1 MNNKPPET
9 SKNPHGEMTLLEHL
23 AELRTRLLRAILAV
37 LIAFVPLAFVARPLY
52 SLFAQPLLRQMPA
65 GTSMIATEVTAPFIT
80 PLKLAFVTALFI
92 AIPYCLHQLW
102 AFIAP
107 GLYRNEKRFAL
118 PLVVLGT
125 VLFYAGAA
133 FAYFVVLPLVF
144 GVLTAMAPHGV
155 AVMTD
160 MTHYMNFMLAMFIAF
175 GTAFQ
180 VPIATVLLVWAGI
193 TTPAALAAQR
203 GYVLIG
209 CFAVAMF
216 LTPPD
221 VFSQTFLA
229 LPMYALFELGIILA
243 RTMVPQQHGPE
254 EHLEH

>member
-1 MNNKPPET
+1 VN
-9 SKNPHGEMTLLEHL
+9 SKLHKTHNPHGEMTLLEHL
-23 AELRTRLLRAILAV
+23 GELRTRLLRAIVAV
-37 LIAFVPLAFVARPLY
+37 LIAFVPLAFVARHLY
-52 SLFAQPLLRQMPA
+52 TLFAQPLLRQMPA
-65 GTSMIATEVTAPFIT
+65 GTSMIATEVTAPFIA
-80 PLKLAFVTALFI
+80 PIKLAFVAAFFV

-107 GLYRNEKRFAL
+107 GLYQNEKRFAL

-160 MTHYMNFMLAMFIAF
+160 MTHYLNFMLAMFIAF
-175 GTAFQ
+175 GAAFQ

-193 TTPAALAAQR
+193 TTPAALGSQR

-229 LPMYALFELGIILA
+229 VPMYGLFELGIVLA
-243 RTMVPQQHGPE
+243 RTMVPQHETE
-254 EHLEH
+254 EHLNH

>member
-1 MNNKPPET
+1 MSSTAPSQP
-9 SKNPHGEMTLLEHL
+9 NPHGEMSLLEHL
-23 AELRTRLLRAILAV
+23 AELRSRLLRALLAV
-37 LIAFVPLAFVARPLY
+37 LVAFIPLVLVARHLY
-52 SLFAQPLLRQMPA
+52 TLFALPLLRQMPI
-65 GTSMIATEVTAPFIT
+65 GTSMIATEVTAPFIA
-80 PLKLAFVTALFI
+80 PIKLAFVVALFI

-107 GLYRNEKRFAL
+107 GLYGNEKRFAL

-144 GVLTAMAPHGV
+144 GVLTTMAPHGV

-160 MTHYMNFMLAMFIAF
+160 MTHYLNFMLAMFIAF
-175 GTAFQ
+175 GAAFQ

-193 TTPAALAAQR
+193 TTTATLAAQR

-209 CFAVAMF
+209 CFALAMF

-229 LPMYALFELGIILA
+229 LPMYVLFELGIILA
-243 RTMVPQQHGPE
+243 KVMVPQQHEAE

>member
-1 MNNKPPET
+1 MNDKPPHT
-9 SKNPHGEMTLLEHL
+9 PNPHGEMTLLEHL

-37 LIAFVPLAFVARPLY
+37 LIAFVPLAFVARHLY
-52 SLFAQPLLRQMPA
+52 TLFAQPLLRQMPP
-65 GTSMIATEVTAPFIT
+65 GTSMIATEVTAPFIA
-80 PLKLAFVTALFI
+80 PIKLAFVAALFV

-118 PLVVLGT
+118 PLVVLGS

-160 MTHYMNFMLAMFIAF
+160 MTHYLNFMLAMFIAF
-175 GTAFQ
+175 GAAFQ
-180 VPIATVLLVWAGI
+180 VPIATVLLVWSGI
-193 TTPAALAAQR
+193 TTAAALAAQR

-209 CFAVAMF
+209 CFALAMF

-229 LPMYALFELGIILA
+229 LPMYGLFELGIILA
-243 RTMVPQQHGPE
+243 RTMVPAQREAE
-254 EHLEH
+254 EHLNH